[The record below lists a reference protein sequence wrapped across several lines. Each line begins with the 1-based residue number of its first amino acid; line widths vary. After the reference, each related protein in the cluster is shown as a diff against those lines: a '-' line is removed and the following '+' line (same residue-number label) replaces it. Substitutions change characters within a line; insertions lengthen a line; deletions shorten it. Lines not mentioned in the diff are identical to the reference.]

1 MSNET
6 SASPPRWMVRHVE
19 DCPVDAI
26 EGVQLRRVLSGTAFD
41 TVGCEYVAMAPGQV
55 LAAHVH
61 RKAHSFVL
69 VIAGHG
75 LVTIDRAEL
84 PIGPGHT
91 VYIPA
96 GVAHGFRTLDEE
108 LVLYGFQ
115 SPPIIQDTREV
126 DLVFD
131 ASAASPDLVAISNSE
146 RQ

>member
-1 MSNET
+1 
-6 SASPPRWMVRHVE
+6 MVRHVE

-41 TVGCEYVAMAPGQV
+41 TVGCEYVAMPPGQV

-75 LVTIDRAEL
+75 LVTIDGADL
-84 PIGPGHT
+84 PIGPGYT

-96 GVAHGFRTLDEE
+96 GVAHGFSTLDEE

-115 SPPIIQDTREV
+115 SPPIIQETREV
-126 DLVFD
+126 DLIFH
-131 ASAASPDLVAISNSE
+131 ASSSSPDLVAMSDRDE
-146 RQ
+146 Q